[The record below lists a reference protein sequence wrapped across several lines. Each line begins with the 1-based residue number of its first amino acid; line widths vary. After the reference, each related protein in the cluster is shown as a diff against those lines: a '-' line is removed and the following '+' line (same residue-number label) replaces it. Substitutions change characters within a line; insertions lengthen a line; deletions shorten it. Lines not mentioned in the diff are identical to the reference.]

1 MARCGAWVDMD
12 VELLGDFLDATK
24 QAKNLD
30 PVAEGR
36 WGRASGGEKG
46 KRATFRCVKHTNC
59 GRYLRVIAGS
69 TGFKAQ
75 IKGNHSGKVKLK
87 ARRNSA
93 LTLEQETQAKF
104 GINGG
109 MRPGQLRASLTKV
122 KVSEL
127 ADTGKTNM
135 NLAQEKRP
143 TGGLIGEILRSQR
156 RSHHP
161 PPPVST
167 RVCILACAYSRV
179 HTRVCILGV

>member
-12 VELLGDFLDATK
+12 AELLGDFLDATK

-36 WGRASGGEKG
+36 WGRTSGGEKG
-46 KRATFRCVKHTNC
+46 KRATFQCVKHVKC

-75 IKGNHSGKVKLK
+75 IKGNHSGKVKVK

-93 LTLEQETQAKF
+93 LTLEQETQARF

-143 TGGLIGEILRSQR
+143 TGGLIGEILRSQ
-156 RSHHP
+156 
-161 PPPVST
+161 
-167 RVCILACAYSRV
+167 
-179 HTRVCILGV
+179 HTARTTHLPRGTDHSVLLGPFL